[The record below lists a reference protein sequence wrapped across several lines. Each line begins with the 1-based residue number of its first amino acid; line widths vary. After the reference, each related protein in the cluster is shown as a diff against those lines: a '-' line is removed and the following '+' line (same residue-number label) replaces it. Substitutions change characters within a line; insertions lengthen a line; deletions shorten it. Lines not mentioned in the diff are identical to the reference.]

1 MMRAPPGAPGL
12 ELHFR
17 YLSGLLLGIGL
28 AFLTCV
34 PHIETKSQ
42 RFGTLAA
49 VVVVGGLG
57 RLVALM
63 VFWPVPASSIAALV
77 MELGVTPGLAF
88 WQRRVS
94 RRVVTANPLT
104 YQ

>member
-1 MMRAPPGAPGL
+1 MMRAPEGSPGL
-12 ELHFR
+12 ESHFR

-28 AFLTCV
+28 AFLSCV
-34 PHIETKSQ
+34 PDIETKSQ

-57 RLVALM
+57 RAVATM
-63 VFWPVPASSIAALV
+63 VFWPVPASAITALV
-77 MELGVTPGLAF
+77 MELAVTPGLAL

-94 RRVVTANPLT
+94 RLT
-104 YQ
+104 R